1 MGDQFS
7 NASSFDV
14 REVELHVSCIFL
26 EIVQK
31 TLIRRAEDIV
41 DLMHLVN
48 LIIARKQGEE
58 RNDLKKNTANTPKVH
73 FVTVVSIS

>member
-1 MGDQFS
+1 MRDQFC

-14 REVELHVSCIFL
+14 REVEFHVSCIFL

-31 TLIRRAEDIV
+31 TLIRRAKDIV
-41 DLMHLVN
+41 DLVHLVYF
-48 LIIARKQGEE
+48 IIARKQREK
-58 RNDLKKNTANTPKVH
+58 RDDLKENAANAPKVH